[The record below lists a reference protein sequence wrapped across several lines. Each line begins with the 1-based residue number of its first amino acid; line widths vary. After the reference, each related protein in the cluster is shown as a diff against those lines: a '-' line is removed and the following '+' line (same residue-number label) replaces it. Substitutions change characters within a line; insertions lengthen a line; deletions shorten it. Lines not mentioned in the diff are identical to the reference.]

1 MKHCVEVL
9 SASLLDGSTLDLLA
23 PFQDVSAAPE
33 VDVGGRQVVQVLVIA
48 AVIVVVDEA
57 GDGALEVTGQV
68 VVFEQDGCGE
78 RALRTCKS
86 VLFAIGFVG
95 STTLACSSSYTP
107 T

>member
-1 MKHCVEVL
+1 VL

-23 PFQDVSAAPE
+23 PFQDVSAAPA

-68 VVFEQDGCGE
+68 VVSSRMRLFSE
-78 RALRTCKS
+78 RCQSSILPW
-86 VLFAIGFVG
+86 VIG
-95 STTLACSSSYTP
+95 YE
-107 T
+107 